1 MRNIIV
7 VLLVA
12 IAVLTSISGC
22 DKGPF
27 DPRNKYAKEWEM
39 DFVIENLSGVQEDA
53 FSKVAEIT
61 SMGNDLDP
69 VYTGWGI
76 YIDNYG
82 CSIDRDGNI
91 YSLGYNS
98 RNPGGTRI
106 GEISRKEFSVVF
118 NDGGSLER
126 FGRIVKITGTK
137 K

>member
-1 MRNIIV
+1 MRNRIVGLLGIIV
-7 VLLVA
+7 VIISVA
-12 IAVLTSISGC
+12 GC

-27 DPRNKYAKEWEM
+27 DPRKKYLKEWEM
-39 DFVIENLSGVQEDA
+39 DFVIESLSGVQEDA

-61 SMGNDLDP
+61 SMENEA

-76 YIDNYG
+76 SIDAYG

-91 YSLGYNS
+91 YSLAFNS

-126 FGRIVKITGTK
+126 FGRIVKITGK
-137 K
+137 KR